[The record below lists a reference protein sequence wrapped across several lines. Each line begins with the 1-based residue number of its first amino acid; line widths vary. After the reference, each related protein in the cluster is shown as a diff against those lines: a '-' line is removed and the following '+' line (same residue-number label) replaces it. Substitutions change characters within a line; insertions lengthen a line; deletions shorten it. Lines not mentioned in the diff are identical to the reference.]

1 MAGLCPLSPLS
12 LSCSFSFSS
21 NCLLLLPLPLFTHFP
36 LPKPGKGR
44 QASAYFSQFSFSF
57 SFHSCYRSSSF
68 DSVHRELLRDF
79 LILRGILTRIF
90 GLIAKLYTGT
100 GSGVW

>member
-57 SFHSCYRSSSF
+57 SFHSCYRSLSF
-68 DSVHRELLRDF
+68 VHRELLRDF